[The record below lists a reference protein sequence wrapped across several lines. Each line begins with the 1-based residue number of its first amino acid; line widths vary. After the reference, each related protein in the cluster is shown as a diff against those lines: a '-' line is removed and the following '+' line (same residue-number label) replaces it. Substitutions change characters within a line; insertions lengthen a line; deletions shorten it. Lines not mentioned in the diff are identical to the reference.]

1 MVFIYRALSNIL
13 FPVFTLVI
21 YLRKILKK
29 EDRYRYREKIFP
41 KYFNITRK
49 DNAKLIWFHAASIGE
64 LKSILPILSEINK
77 KQKNIEFLV
86 TTITLSSAN
95 LAKEEFKNFKNVF
108 HRFFPIDSEFLIKK
122 FLKLWK
128 PNVIF
133 LVESEIWPNLILVAK
148 KNGIPLSLLNARITT
163 KTFKRWMIIN
173 SFAKKIFNSF
183 DLCLASNNE
192 TKVYLDRLNAKNIHF
207 LGNIKLINYIDDRK
221 LNIQNEEVLTKR
233 RFWIAISTH
242 SGEETLCLNVHLK
255 LKKFYENFKTIVAPR
270 HIQRINYIKKLC
282 ENFKISYQILNKNDL
297 IDDSKEII
305 LINSYGNLGI
315 FLKYAKSVFIGK
327 STVKKLKHV
336 GGQSPIDAAKMGCK
350 IYHGPYIYNF
360 SEIYQIL
367 KENNISRE
375 IEGSEDLAKN
385 LERDL
390 RNMEKNKR
398 EISAK
403 INSLGIKTLNN
414 TMQKIDNFLVN
425 EII

>member
-1 MVFIYRALSNIL
+1 MIL
-13 FPVFTLVI
+13 
-21 YLRKILKK
+21 
-29 EDRYRYREKIFP
+29 
-41 KYFNITRK
+41 
-49 DNAKLIWFHAASIGE
+49 
-64 LKSILPILSEINK
+64 
-77 KQKNIEFLV
+77 
-86 TTITLSSAN
+86 
-95 LAKEEFKNFKNVF
+95 
-108 HRFFPIDSEFLIKK
+108 
-122 FLKLWK
+122 
-128 PNVIF
+128 
-133 LVESEIWPNLILVAK
+133 
-148 KNGIPLSLLNARITT
+148 
-163 KTFKRWMIIN
+163 N

-183 DLCLASNNE
+183 DLCLTSNNE

-207 LGNIKLINYIDDRK
+207 LGNIKLINYIDNRK

-255 LKKFYENFKTIVAPR
+255 LKKFYENIKTIVAPR
-270 HIQRINYIKKLC
+270 HVQRINDIKKLC
-282 ENFKISYQILNKNDL
+282 ESLKISYQILDKNDL

-360 SEIYQIL
+360 SEIYGIL

-390 RNMEKNKR
+390 RNMEKNER
-398 EISAK
+398 EISDK
-403 INSLGIKTLNN
+403 INTLGIKTLYN

>member
-1 MVFIYRALSNIL
+1 MVLIYRALSNIL
-13 FPVFTLVI
+13 FPVFTLII

-29 EDRYRYREKIFP
+29 EDSYRYREKIFP
-41 KYFNITRK
+41 KYFNITRN

-77 KQKNIEFLV
+77 KQKDIEFLV
-86 TTITLSSAN
+86 TTITLTSAN

-128 PNVIF
+128 PNAIF
-133 LVESEIWPNLILVAK
+133 LVDSEIWPNLILVAK

-163 KTFKRWMIIN
+163 KTFKRWMILN

-183 DLCLASNNE
+183 DLCLTSNNE
-192 TKVYLDRLNAKNIHF
+192 TKVYLDKLNAKNIHF
-207 LGNIKLINYIDDRK
+207 LGNIKLINYIDNRK
-221 LNIQNEEVLTKR
+221 LNMQNEDVLTKR

-255 LKKFYENFKTIVAPR
+255 LKKFYENIKTIVAPR
-270 HIQRINYIKKLC
+270 HVQRINDIKKLC
-282 ENFKISYQILNKNDL
+282 ESLKISYQILDKNDL

-360 SEIYQIL
+360 SEIYEIL

-375 IEGSEDLAKN
+375 IEGSEDLTKN

-390 RNMEKNKR
+390 RNMEKNER

>member
-1 MVFIYRALSNIL
+1 MVLIYRALSNIL
-13 FPVFTLVI
+13 FPVFTLII

-64 LKSILPILSEINK
+64 LKSIVPILSEINK

-95 LAKEEFKNFKNVF
+95 LAREEFKNFKNVF

-192 TKVYLDRLNAKNIHF
+192 TQVYLDRLNAKNIHF
-207 LGNIKLINYIDDRK
+207 LGNIKLINHIDDRK

-327 STVKKLKHV
+327 STVKKLRHV

>member
-1 MVFIYRALSNIL
+1 MVLIYRALSNIL
-13 FPVFTLVI
+13 FPVFTLII

-29 EDRYRYREKIFP
+29 EDSYRYREKIFP

-77 KQKNIEFLV
+77 KQKDIEFLV
-86 TTITLSSAN
+86 TTITLTSAN

-128 PNVIF
+128 PSAIF
-133 LVESEIWPNLILVAK
+133 LVDSEIWPNLILVAK

-163 KTFKRWMIIN
+163 KTFKRWMILN

-183 DLCLASNNE
+183 DLCLTSNNE
-192 TKVYLDRLNAKNIHF
+192 TKVYLDKLNAKNIHF
-207 LGNIKLINYIDDRK
+207 LGNIKLINYIDNRK

-255 LKKFYENFKTIVAPR
+255 LKKFYENIKTIVAPR
-270 HIQRINYIKKLC
+270 HVQRINDIKKLC
-282 ENFKISYQILNKNDL
+282 ESLKISYQILDKNDL

-360 SEIYQIL
+360 SEIYGIL

-390 RNMEKNKR
+390 RNMEKNER
-398 EISAK
+398 EISDK
-403 INSLGIKTLNN
+403 INTLGIKTLYN

>member
-1 MVFIYRALSNIL
+1 MVLIYRALSNIL
-13 FPVFTLVI
+13 FPVFTLII

-29 EDRYRYREKIFP
+29 EDSYRYREKIFP

-77 KQKNIEFLV
+77 KQKDIEFLV
-86 TTITLSSAN
+86 TTITLTSAN

-128 PNVIF
+128 PSAIF
-133 LVESEIWPNLILVAK
+133 LVDSEIWPNLILVAK

-163 KTFKRWMIIN
+163 KTFKRWMILN

-183 DLCLASNNE
+183 DLCLTSNNE

-207 LGNIKLINYIDDRK
+207 LGNIKLINYIDNRK

-255 LKKFYENFKTIVAPR
+255 LKKFYENIKTIVAPR
-270 HIQRINYIKKLC
+270 HVQRINDIKKLC
-282 ENFKISYQILNKNDL
+282 ESLKISYQILDKNDL

-360 SEIYQIL
+360 SEIYGIL

-390 RNMEKNKR
+390 RNMEKNER

>member
-64 LKSILPILSEINK
+64 LKSIVPILSEINK

-148 KNGIPLSLLNARITT
+148 KNGISLSLLNARITT

-192 TKVYLDRLNAKNIHF
+192 TQVYLDRLNAKNIHF

-282 ENFKISYQILNKNDL
+282 ENFKISYQILDKNDL

>member
-1 MVFIYRALSNIL
+1 MVLIYRALSNIL
-13 FPVFTLVI
+13 FPVFTLII

-29 EDRYRYREKIFP
+29 EDSYRYREKIFP

-77 KQKNIEFLV
+77 KQKDIEFLV
-86 TTITLSSAN
+86 TTITLTSAN

-128 PNVIF
+128 PSAIF
-133 LVESEIWPNLILVAK
+133 LVDSEIWPNLILVAK

-163 KTFKRWMIIN
+163 KTFKRWMILN

-183 DLCLASNNE
+183 DLCLTSNNE
-192 TKVYLDRLNAKNIHF
+192 TKVYLDKLNAKNTHF
-207 LGNIKLINYIDDRK
+207 LGNIKLINYIDNRK

-255 LKKFYENFKTIVAPR
+255 LKKFYENIKTIIAPR
-270 HIQRINYIKKLC
+270 HVQRINDIKKLC
-282 ENFKISYQILNKNDL
+282 ESLKISYQILDKNDL

-360 SEIYQIL
+360 SEIYEIL

-375 IEGSEDLAKN
+375 IEGSGDLAKN

-390 RNMEKNKR
+390 RNMEKNER
-398 EISAK
+398 EISDK
-403 INSLGIKTLNN
+403 INTLGIKTLNN

>member
-1 MVFIYRALSNIL
+1 MVLIYRALSNIL
-13 FPVFTLVI
+13 FPVFTLII

-29 EDRYRYREKIFP
+29 EDSYRYREKIFP

-77 KQKNIEFLV
+77 KQKDIEFLV
-86 TTITLSSAN
+86 TTITLTSAN

-128 PNVIF
+128 PSAIF
-133 LVESEIWPNLILVAK
+133 LVDSEIWPNLILVAK

-163 KTFKRWMIIN
+163 KTFKRWMILN

-183 DLCLASNNE
+183 DLCLTSNNE
-192 TKVYLDRLNAKNIHF
+192 TKVYLDKLNAKNIHF
-207 LGNIKLINYIDDRK
+207 LGNIKLINYIDNRK
-221 LNIQNEEVLTKR
+221 LNIQNEEVLTKK

-255 LKKFYENFKTIVAPR
+255 LKKFYENIKTIIAPR
-270 HIQRINYIKKLC
+270 HVQRINDIKKLC
-282 ENFKISYQILNKNDL
+282 ESLKISYQILDKNDL

-360 SEIYQIL
+360 SEIYGIL

-390 RNMEKNKR
+390 GNMEKNGR

>member
-1 MVFIYRALSNIL
+1 MVLIYRALSNIL
-13 FPVFTLVI
+13 FPVFTLII

-64 LKSILPILSEINK
+64 LKSIVPILSEINK

-95 LAKEEFKNFKNVF
+95 LAREEFKNFKNVF

-163 KTFKRWMIIN
+163 KTFKRWMILN

-183 DLCLASNNE
+183 DLCLTSNNE
-192 TKVYLDRLNAKNIHF
+192 TKVYLDRLNAKNTHF
-207 LGNIKLINYIDDRK
+207 LGNIKLINYIDNRK
-221 LNIQNEEVLTKR
+221 LNIQNEDFLTKR

-255 LKKFYENFKTIVAPR
+255 LKKFYENIKTIVAPR
-270 HIQRINYIKKLC
+270 HVQRINDIKKLC
-282 ENFKISYQILNKNDL
+282 ESLKISYQILDKNDS

-360 SEIYQIL
+360 SEIYEIL

-375 IEGSEDLAKN
+375 IDGSEDLAKN
-385 LERDL
+385 LQKDL
-390 RNMEKNKR
+390 RNMEKNER

-403 INSLGIKTLNN
+403 INSLGIKTFNN

>member
-1 MVFIYRALSNIL
+1 MVLIYRALSNIL
-13 FPVFTLVI
+13 FPVFTLII

-29 EDRYRYREKIFP
+29 EDSYRYREKIFP

-77 KQKNIEFLV
+77 KQKDIEFLV
-86 TTITLSSAN
+86 TTITLTSAN

-128 PNVIF
+128 PSAIF
-133 LVESEIWPNLILVAK
+133 LVDSEIWPNLILVAK

-163 KTFKRWMIIN
+163 KTFKRWMILN

-183 DLCLASNNE
+183 DLCLTSNNE

-207 LGNIKLINYIDDRK
+207 LGNIKLINYIDNRK
-221 LNIQNEEVLTKR
+221 LNIQNEDVLTKR

-255 LKKFYENFKTIVAPR
+255 LKKFYENIKTIVAPR
-270 HIQRINYIKKLC
+270 HVQRINDIKKLC
-282 ENFKISYQILNKNDL
+282 ESLKISYQILDKNDL

-360 SEIYQIL
+360 SEIYGIL

-390 RNMEKNKR
+390 RNMEKNER
-398 EISAK
+398 EISDK
-403 INSLGIKTLNN
+403 INTLGIKTLYN

>member
-1 MVFIYRALSNIL
+1 MVLIYRALSNIL
-13 FPVFTLVI
+13 FPVFTLII

-29 EDRYRYREKIFP
+29 EDSYRYREKIFP

-77 KQKNIEFLV
+77 KQKDIEFLV
-86 TTITLSSAN
+86 TTITLTSAN

-128 PNVIF
+128 PSAIF
-133 LVESEIWPNLILVAK
+133 LVDSEIWPNLILIAK

-163 KTFKRWMIIN
+163 KTFKRWMILN

-183 DLCLASNNE
+183 DLCLTSNNE
-192 TKVYLDRLNAKNIHF
+192 TKVYLDKLNAKNIHF
-207 LGNIKLINYIDDRK
+207 LGNIKLINYIDNRK
-221 LNIQNEEVLTKR
+221 LNIQNEDVLTKR

-255 LKKFYENFKTIVAPR
+255 LKKFYENIKTIVAPR
-270 HIQRINYIKKLC
+270 HVQRINDIKKLC
-282 ENFKISYQILNKNDL
+282 ESLKISYQILDKNDL

-360 SEIYQIL
+360 SEIYGIL

-390 RNMEKNKR
+390 RNMEKNER

>member
-1 MVFIYRALSNIL
+1 MVLIYRALSNIL
-13 FPVFTLVI
+13 FPVFTLII

-192 TKVYLDRLNAKNIHF
+192 TQVYLDRLNAKNIHF

-282 ENFKISYQILNKNDL
+282 ENFKISYQILDKNDL

-327 STVKKLKHV
+327 STVKKLRHV

-390 RNMEKNKR
+390 RNMEKNER

>member
-1 MVFIYRALSNIL
+1 MVLIYRALSNIL
-13 FPVFTLVI
+13 FPVFTLII

-64 LKSILPILSEINK
+64 LKSIVPILSEINK

-148 KNGIPLSLLNARITT
+148 KNGISLSLLNARITT

-282 ENFKISYQILNKNDL
+282 ENFKISYQILDKNDL

>member
-1 MVFIYRALSNIL
+1 MVLIYRALSNIL
-13 FPVFTLVI
+13 FPVFILII

-29 EDRYRYREKIFP
+29 EDSYRYREKIFP

-49 DNAKLIWFHAASIGE
+49 DNTKLIWFHAASIGE

-77 KQKNIEFLV
+77 KQKDIEFLV
-86 TTITLSSAN
+86 TTITLTSAN

-128 PNVIF
+128 PSAIF
-133 LVESEIWPNLILVAK
+133 LVDSEIWPNLILVAK

-163 KTFKRWMIIN
+163 KTFKRWMILN

-183 DLCLASNNE
+183 DLCLTSNNE

-207 LGNIKLINYIDDRK
+207 LGNIKLINYIDNRK
-221 LNIQNEEVLTKR
+221 LNIQNEDFLTKR

-242 SGEETLCLNVHLK
+242 SGEETLCLKVHLK
-255 LKKFYENFKTIVAPR
+255 LKKFYENIKTIVAPR
-270 HIQRINYIKKLC
+270 HVQRINDIKKLC
-282 ENFKISYQILNKNDL
+282 ESFKISYQILDKNDL

-360 SEIYQIL
+360 GEIYGIL
-367 KENNISRE
+367 KENNISKE

-390 RNMEKNKR
+390 RNMEKNER

>member
-1 MVFIYRALSNIL
+1 MVLIYRALSNIL
-13 FPVFTLVI
+13 FPVFTLII

-29 EDRYRYREKIFP
+29 EDSYRYREKIFP

-77 KQKNIEFLV
+77 KQKDIEFLV
-86 TTITLSSAN
+86 TTITLTSAN

-128 PNVIF
+128 PSAIF
-133 LVESEIWPNLILVAK
+133 LVDSEIWPNLILVAK

-163 KTFKRWMIIN
+163 KTFKRWMILN

-183 DLCLASNNE
+183 DLCLTSNNE
-192 TKVYLDRLNAKNIHF
+192 TKVYLDKLNAKNIHF
-207 LGNIKLINYIDDRK
+207 LGNIKLINYIDNRK

-255 LKKFYENFKTIVAPR
+255 LKKFYENIKTIVAPR
-270 HIQRINYIKKLC
+270 HVQRINDIKKLC
-282 ENFKISYQILNKNDL
+282 ESLKISYQILDKNDL

-327 STVKKLKHV
+327 STLKKLKHV

-360 SEIYQIL
+360 SEIYGIL

-390 RNMEKNKR
+390 RNMEKNER

>member
-1 MVFIYRALSNIL
+1 MVLIYRALSNIL
-13 FPVFTLVI
+13 FPVFTLII

-29 EDRYRYREKIFP
+29 EDSYRYREKIFP

-77 KQKNIEFLV
+77 KQKDIEFLV
-86 TTITLSSAN
+86 TTITLTSAN

-128 PNVIF
+128 PSAIF
-133 LVESEIWPNLILVAK
+133 LVDSEIWPNLILVAK

-163 KTFKRWMIIN
+163 KTFKRWMILN

-183 DLCLASNNE
+183 DLCLTSNNE

-207 LGNIKLINYIDDRK
+207 LGNIKLINYIDNRK
-221 LNIQNEEVLTKR
+221 LNIQNEDVLTKR

-255 LKKFYENFKTIVAPR
+255 LKKFYENIKTIVAPR
-270 HIQRINYIKKLC
+270 HVQRINDIKKLC
-282 ENFKISYQILNKNDL
+282 EKLKISYQILDKNDL

-360 SEIYQIL
+360 SEIYGIL

-390 RNMEKNKR
+390 RNMEKNER
-398 EISAK
+398 EISDK
-403 INSLGIKTLNN
+403 INTLGIKTLYN

>member
-1 MVFIYRALSNIL
+1 MVLIYRALSNIL
-13 FPVFTLVI
+13 FPVFTLII

-29 EDRYRYREKIFP
+29 EDSYRYREKIFP

-77 KQKNIEFLV
+77 KQKDIEFLV
-86 TTITLSSAN
+86 TTITLTSAN

-128 PNVIF
+128 PSAIF
-133 LVESEIWPNLILVAK
+133 LVDSEIWPNLILVAK

-163 KTFKRWMIIN
+163 KTFKRWMILN

-183 DLCLASNNE
+183 DLCLTSNNE

-207 LGNIKLINYIDDRK
+207 LGNIKLINYIDNRK

-255 LKKFYENFKTIVAPR
+255 LKKFYENIKTIVAPR
-270 HIQRINYIKKLC
+270 HVQRINDIKKLC
-282 ENFKISYQILNKNDL
+282 ESLKISYQILDKNDL

-360 SEIYQIL
+360 SEIYGIL

-390 RNMEKNKR
+390 RNMEKNER
-398 EISAK
+398 EISDK
-403 INSLGIKTLNN
+403 INTLGIKTLYN

>member
-1 MVFIYRALSNIL
+1 MVLIYRALSNIL
-13 FPVFTLVI
+13 FPVFTLII

-29 EDRYRYREKIFP
+29 EDSYRYREKIFP

-49 DNAKLIWFHAASIGE
+49 DNTKLIWFHAASIGE

-77 KQKNIEFLV
+77 KQKDIEFLV
-86 TTITLSSAN
+86 TTITLTSAN

-128 PNVIF
+128 PSAIF
-133 LVESEIWPNLILVAK
+133 LVDSEIWPNLILIAK

-163 KTFKRWMIIN
+163 KTFKRWMILN

-183 DLCLASNNE
+183 DLCLTSNNE
-192 TKVYLDRLNAKNIHF
+192 TKVYLDKLNAKNIHF
-207 LGNIKLINYIDDRK
+207 LGNIKLINYIDNRK

-255 LKKFYENFKTIVAPR
+255 LKKFYENIKTIVAPR
-270 HIQRINYIKKLC
+270 HVQRINDIKKLC
-282 ENFKISYQILNKNDL
+282 ESLKISYQILGKNDL

-360 SEIYQIL
+360 SEIYGIL

-390 RNMEKNKR
+390 RNMEKNER

>member
-1 MVFIYRALSNIL
+1 MVLIYRALSNIL
-13 FPVFTLVI
+13 FPVFTLII

-64 LKSILPILSEINK
+64 LKSIVPILSEINK

-282 ENFKISYQILNKNDL
+282 ENFKISYQILDKNDL
-297 IDDSKEII
+297 IDDSKELI
-305 LINSYGNLGI
+305 LINSYGTLGI

-360 SEIYQIL
+360 SEIYEIL

-390 RNMEKNKR
+390 RNMEKNER

>member
-1 MVFIYRALSNIL
+1 MVLIYRALSNIL
-13 FPVFTLVI
+13 FPVFTLII

-64 LKSILPILSEINK
+64 LKSIVPILSEINK

-192 TKVYLDRLNAKNIHF
+192 TQVYLDRLNAKNIHF

-282 ENFKISYQILNKNDL
+282 ENFKISYQILDKNDL

-327 STVKKLKHV
+327 STVKKLRHV

>member
-1 MVFIYRALSNIL
+1 MVLIYRALSNIL
-13 FPVFTLVI
+13 FPVFTLII

-64 LKSILPILSEINK
+64 LKSIVPILSEINK

-192 TKVYLDRLNAKNIHF
+192 TQVYLDRLNAKNIHF
-207 LGNIKLINYIDDRK
+207 LGNIKLINHIDDRK

-282 ENFKISYQILNKNDL
+282 ENFKISYQILDKNDL

-327 STVKKLKHV
+327 STVKKLRHV